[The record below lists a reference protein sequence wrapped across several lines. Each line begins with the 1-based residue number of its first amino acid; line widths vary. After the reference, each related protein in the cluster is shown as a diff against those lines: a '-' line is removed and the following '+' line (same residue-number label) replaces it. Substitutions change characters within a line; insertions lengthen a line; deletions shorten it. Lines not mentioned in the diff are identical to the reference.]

1 MSPMIRQGDIL
12 MIPVQVVPGAD
23 LGNASQ
29 TGEVIVAHGEAT
41 GHRHRIPQRAA
52 LFDLPGSTP
61 SARVEHAR
69 QLLRDLPKLDDE
81 AMPIGV
87 VRIDGEQELVHEEH
101 GAIPVEGDYL
111 AVRQREYAP
120 DELRM
125 VAD

>member
-1 MSPMIRQGDIL
+1 MIRQGDIL
-12 MIPVQVVPGAD
+12 LIPVQVAPGAD

-52 LFDLPGSTP
+52 LYDLPGDTL

-69 QLLRDLPKLDDE
+69 KLLRDLPPLDDA

-87 VRIDGEQELVHEEH
+87 VRVEGRQQLVHEEH
-101 GAIPVEGDYL
+101 GAIPIEGDYL

>member
-1 MSPMIRQGDIL
+1 MIRQGDIL
-12 MIPVQVVPGAD
+12 LIPVQVAPGAD

-52 LFDLPGSTP
+52 LYDLRGDTP

-69 QLLRDLPKLDDE
+69 KLLRDLPPLDDA

-87 VRIDGEQELVHEEH
+87 VRVEGRQQLVHEEH
-101 GAIPVEGDYL
+101 RAIPVEGDYL

-120 DELRM
+120 GELRM